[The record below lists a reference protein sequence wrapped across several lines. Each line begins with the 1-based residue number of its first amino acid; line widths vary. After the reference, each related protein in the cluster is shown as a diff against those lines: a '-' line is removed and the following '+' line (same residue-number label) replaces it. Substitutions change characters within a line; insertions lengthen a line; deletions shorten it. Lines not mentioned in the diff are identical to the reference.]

1 MTLGNSASNA
11 RKLFRDRPF
20 PQAQLLGG
28 GNAKQRLRGSDSAGM
43 CDALGVLGGLPAIVD
58 SVSAL
63 STLRM
68 RVLYVAG
75 VREFHEWRS
84 IRRAVNREQS

>member
-1 MTLGNSASNA
+1 MTLDNRASSA
-11 RKLFRDRPF
+11 RKLFRDWPF
-20 PQAQLLGG
+20 PRAQLLDG
-28 GNAKQRLRGSDSAGM
+28 GNAKQRLRALDSAGM
-43 CDALGVLGGLPAIVD
+43 CDVLGALGGLPAIVD

-75 VREFHEWRS
+75 VREFD
-84 IRRAVNREQS
+84 AL